1 MYSTLGH
8 LTWNIGVIQER
19 NVSYVSNHVF
29 NDLLKLNKRKY
40 INCPYGILNIR
51 CFFFFNYF
59 LCLRKRHLIEREKHF
74 TFEIKCHFLPV
85 QISLN
90 FQYFQYVLSSEFNI
104 NRILFSETMC
114 KFTMRIIRTMSVSL
128 LFLLRRC
135 TSISC
140 ETQPKEILR

>member
-40 INCPYGILNIR
+40 INCPCGILNIR
-51 CFFFFNYF
+51 CCFFLNYF

-85 QISLN
+85 
-90 FQYFQYVLSSEFNI
+90 
-104 NRILFSETMC
+104 
-114 KFTMRIIRTMSVSL
+114 
-128 LFLLRRC
+128 
-135 TSISC
+135 
-140 ETQPKEILR
+140 